1 MLGAIVGDTIGST
14 REFHA
19 IKTTAFELYPEHSG
33 YTDDT
38 VMTCAVAE
46 ALLAEGDFG
55 PAMRRIGRHYMGSG
69 YGGRFYRWMD
79 GTIEGPYG
87 SYGNGSAMRV
97 SPVAW
102 AFETEEAVL
111 AAARATALP
120 THDHPEGIKGAE
132 ATALAILLARKGA
145 GKAEIKARIEGQFGY
160 DLSRSLDSIRPG
172 YGFDETCQKTVPEA
186 LVSFLEADSVEATI
200 RNAVSLGGDADTLA
214 AIAASVAEAFWGGVP
229 EGLLAPAVRL
239 LDERLFGIALAFCS
253 RWRPGETARLRAL
266 RLPAGPAKA
275 GRADHV

>member
-14 REFHA
+14 REFDP
-19 IKTTAFELYPEHSG
+19 IRTTDFELYPELSG

-46 ALLAEGDFG
+46 ALLGEGDFG
-55 PAMRRIGRHYMGSG
+55 SAMRRIGRHYLGSG
-69 YGGRFYRWMD
+69 YGGRFYRWMV
-79 GTIEGPYG
+79 GAIEGPYG

-102 AFETEEAVL
+102 AYETEAAVL

-132 ATALAILLARKGA
+132 ATALAIFLARKGVAKA
-145 GKAEIKARIEGQFGY
+145 GIKARIEGSFGY
-160 DLSRSLDSIRPG
+160 KLSRSLAAIRPG

-186 LVSFLEADSVEATI
+186 LISFLESDSFEATI

-214 AIAASVAEAFWGGVP
+214 AIAGSVAEAFWGEVP
-229 EGLLAPAVRL
+229 DSLLGPAIAG
-239 LDERLFGIALAFCS
+239 LDERLYGISLAFCS
-253 RWRPGETARLRAL
+253 RWRPAEAARLRKL
-266 RLPAGPAKA
+266 RPAA
-275 GRADHV
+275 GLGSEASSV